1 MSDDYMAVATEFSKL
16 ISNEVKAMK
25 LTDHTGMA
33 ELYKTKMEEKFAAIG
48 RLDFLRQ
55 VTAVSENAAE
65 AVRRHG
71 EEERQRFL
79 DFLKGGL
86 SPL

>member
-1 MSDDYMAVATEFSKL
+1 
-16 ISNEVKAMK
+16 
-25 LTDHTGMA
+25 
-33 ELYKTKMEEKFAAIG
+33 MEEKFAAIG

-65 AVRRHG
+65 AVRRHE